1 MVGSWLGF
9 AVGRYLVWRV
19 LQAVVVVWVVTI
31 VVFFLLQQIPGGP
44 AKGILGVQAT
54 EEQVRAFEQAQGLD
68 QPLPVQYFHY
78 LARLLGGDLG
88 ESYQL
93 NQRVGDLVAARL
105 PKTLVLT
112 GLSTLV
118 ALVVAVPLGVWQA
131 VKRNRPT
138 DYALSAVTLLLYSTP
153 VFLVGFVLLIVFG
166 IGTGWFPVQAPQA
179 DTVAGIF
186 ADSKALVLPV
196 LTGTAAVLAVFS
208 RYLRSSVV
216 DNLDEDYVRTARA
229 KGASE
234 RRILARHVLKN
245 SLTSVVAMLGYYLPV
260 MFGGALVTE
269 KLFNYPGM
277 GLLFWNAAQTSDF
290 PVLLG
295 VVLIVSVA
303 TVVGS
308 LLADVTQALID
319 PRTRRV
325 KT

>member
-1 MVGSWLGF
+1 MGRVRGAGV
-9 AVGRYLVWRV
+9 ARYLLWRV
-19 LQAVVVVWVVTI
+19 LQAVVVIWVVTI
-31 VVFFLLQQIPGGP
+31 VVFFLLHQIPGGP

-54 EEQVRAFEQAQGLD
+54 EDQVRAFEQAQGFD
-68 QPLPVQYFHY
+68 QPLVVQYLHY
-78 LARLLGGDLG
+78 LGRLLSGDLG
-88 ESYQL
+88 ESFQL
-93 NQRVGDLVAARL
+93 NQTVGDLIAARL

-112 GLSTLV
+112 VLSTLV
-118 ALVVAVPLGVWQA
+118 ALLVAVPLGVWQA
-131 VKRNRPT
+131 VRRNRPT
-138 DYALSAVTLLLYSTP
+138 DYVLSAVTLLLYSTP

-166 IGTGWFPVQAPQA
+166 IGAGWFPVQAPQA
-179 DTVAGIF
+179 DTLAGIF

-260 MFGGALVTE
+260 LFGGALVTE

-290 PVLLG
+290 PILLG
-295 VVLIVSVA
+295 VVLVISIA

>member
-1 MVGSWLGF
+1 
-9 AVGRYLVWRV
+9 
-19 LQAVVVVWVVTI
+19 
-31 VVFFLLQQIPGGP
+31 
-44 AKGILGVQAT
+44 
-54 EEQVRAFEQAQGLD
+54 
-68 QPLPVQYFHY
+68 
-78 LARLLGGDLG
+78 
-88 ESYQL
+88 
-93 NQRVGDLVAARL
+93 
-105 PKTLVLT
+105 
-112 GLSTLV
+112 
-118 ALVVAVPLGVWQA
+118 LVVAVPLGVWQA
-131 VKRNRPT
+131 VRRNRPT

-179 DTVAGIF
+179 ETLAGIF

-234 RRILARHVLKN
+234 KRILARHVLKN

-260 MFGGALVTE
+260 LFGGALVTE

-290 PVLLG
+290 PILLG
-295 VVLIVSVA
+295 VVLIISIA

>member
-1 MVGSWLGF
+1 
-9 AVGRYLVWRV
+9 VWRI
-19 LQAVVVVWVVTI
+19 LQAVVVIWVVTV
-31 VVFFLLQQIPGGP
+31 VVFFLLHQIPGGP

-54 EEQVRAFEQAQGLD
+54 EDQVRAFEQAQGFD
-68 QPLPVQYFHY
+68 QPLVVQYLHY
-78 LARLLGGDLG
+78 LGRLLSGDLG

-93 NQRVGDLVAARL
+93 NQTVGDLIAARL

-112 GLSTLV
+112 VLSTVV

-131 VKRNRPT
+131 VRRNRPT
-138 DYALSAVTLLLYSTP
+138 DYVLSAVTLLLYSTP

-166 IGTGWFPVQAPQA
+166 IGAGWFPVQAPQA
-179 DTVAGIF
+179 ETLAGIF

-234 RRILARHVLKN
+234 KRILARHVLKN

-260 MFGGALVTE
+260 LFGGALVTE

-290 PVLLG
+290 PILLG
-295 VVLIVSVA
+295 VVLIISIA

>member
-1 MVGSWLGF
+1 V
-9 AVGRYLVWRV
+9 ARYLVWRV
-19 LQAVVVVWVVTI
+19 AQAVVVIFVVTI
-31 VVFFLLQQIPGGP
+31 VVFFLLHQLPGGP
-44 AKGILGVQAT
+44 ARGILGLQAT
-54 EEQVRAFEQAQGLD
+54 EDQIVAFEQQQGLD
-68 QPLPVQYFHY
+68 QPLPVQYLHY
-78 LARLLGGDLG
+78 LGRLLSGDLG
-88 ESYQL
+88 ESFQL
-93 NQRVGDLVAARL
+93 NQTVGDLIAARL

-118 ALVVAVPLGVWQA
+118 ALLIAIPLGVWQA
-131 VKRNRPT
+131 VRRNRPT
-138 DYALSAVTLLLYSTP
+138 DYALSAITLLLYSTP
-153 VFLVGFVLLIVFG
+153 VFLVGFILLIVFA
-166 IGTGWFPVQAPQA
+166 ISTGWLPVQAPQS
-179 DTVAGIF
+179 DTLGGILSD
-186 ADSKALVLPV
+186 ANALVLPV

-234 RRILARHVLKN
+234 RRILARHVLRN
-245 SLTSVVAMLGYYLPV
+245 SLTSVIAMLGYYLPV
-260 MFGGALVTE
+260 LFGGALVTE

-295 VVLIVSVA
+295 VVLIISVA
-303 TVVGS
+303 TVTGS
-308 LLADVTQALID
+308 LLADVAQALID

>member
-1 MVGSWLGF
+1 M
-9 AVGRYLVWRV
+9 AKYLMWRA
-19 LQAVVVVWVVTI
+19 LQAVVVIFVVTI
-31 VVFFLLQQIPGGP
+31 VVFVILHQLPGGP
-44 AKGILGVQAT
+44 ARGILGLQAS
-54 EEQVRAFEQAQGLD
+54 EEQIKAFEHDQGLD
-68 QPLPVQYFHY
+68 QPLPLQYIHY
-78 LARLLGGDLG
+78 LGRLVSGDLG

-93 NQRVGDLVAARL
+93 NLRVGDLISSRL

-112 GLSTLV
+112 VLSTLV
-118 ALVVAVPLGVWQA
+118 ALVVAIPLGVWQA
-131 VKRNRPT
+131 VRRNRTT
-138 DYALSAVTLLLYSTP
+138 DYVLSAITLLMYSTP
-153 VFLVGFVLLIVFG
+153 VFLLGFILLIAFALNWE
-166 IGTGWFPVQAPQA
+166 IFPVQAPQA
-179 DTVAGIF
+179 TTLGGIF
-186 ADSKALVLPV
+186 ADPKALVLPV
-196 LTGTAAVLAVFS
+196 VTGAAATIAIFS

-234 RRILARHVLKN
+234 SRILRKHVFKN

-260 MFGGALVTE
+260 LFGGALVIE

-290 PVLLG
+290 PILLG
-295 VVLIVSVA
+295 VVLIISIA

-308 LLADVTQALID
+308 LLADVAQALID

>member
-1 MVGSWLGF
+1 
-9 AVGRYLVWRV
+9 
-19 LQAVVVVWVVTI
+19 VVVIFVVSL
-31 VVFFLLQQIPGGP
+31 VVFFLLHRIPGGP
-44 AKGILGVQAT
+44 ARGILGLQAT
-54 EEQVRAFEQAQGLD
+54 SEQIAAFEHDQGFD
-68 QPLPVQYFHY
+68 QPLPVQYLHY
-78 LARLLGGDLG
+78 MGRLLAGDLG

-93 NQRVGDLVAARL
+93 NQRVGDLIAARL

-112 GLSTLV
+112 ILSTVV
-118 ALVVAVPLGVWQA
+118 ALVIAVPLGVWQA
-131 VKRNRPT
+131 VRRNRPT
-138 DYALSAVTLLLYSTP
+138 DYVLGAITLLMYSTP
-153 VFLVGFVLLIVFG
+153 VFLLGFILLIVFALN
-166 IGTGWFPVQAPQA
+166 IGMFPVQAPQA
-179 DTVAGIF
+179 ETLAGIF

-196 LTGTAAVLAVFS
+196 LAGAAGTIAIFS

-216 DNLDEDYVRTARA
+216 DNLEEDYVRTARA

-234 RRILARHVLKN
+234 ARILRMHVLKN

-260 MFGGALVTE
+260 LFGGALVVE

-290 PVLLG
+290 PILLG
-295 VVLIVSVA
+295 VVLVISVA

-308 LLADVTQALID
+308 LLADVAQALID

>member
-1 MVGSWLGF
+1 M
-9 AVGRYLVWRV
+9 ARYLVWRV
-19 LQAVVVVWVVTI
+19 AQAVVVVFVVTI
-31 VVFFLLQQIPGGP
+31 VVFFLLHQLPGGP
-44 AKGILGVQAT
+44 ARGILGLQAT
-54 EEQVRAFEQAQGLD
+54 EDQVRAFEQAQGLD
-68 QPLPVQYFHY
+68 QPLPVQYLHY
-78 LARLLGGDLG
+78 LGRLLSGDLG
-88 ESYQL
+88 ESFQL
-93 NQRVGDLVAARL
+93 NQTVGDLIGTRL

-118 ALVVAVPLGVWQA
+118 ALLVAIPLGVWQA
-131 VKRNRPT
+131 VRRNRPT
-138 DYALSAVTLLLYSTP
+138 DYVLSAVTLLLYSTP
-153 VFLVGFVLLIVFG
+153 VFLVGFILLIVFG
-166 IGTGWFPVQAPQA
+166 ISMGWFPVQAPQA
-179 DTVAGIF
+179 DTLGGIF
-186 ADSKALVLPV
+186 SDAGALVLPV

-245 SLTSVVAMLGYYLPV
+245 SLTSVIAMLGYYLPV

-290 PVLLG
+290 PILLG
-295 VVLIVSVA
+295 VVLVISVA
-303 TVVGS
+303 TVTGS
-308 LLADVTQALID
+308 LLADVAQALID

-325 KT
+325 RT

>member
-1 MVGSWLGF
+1 
-9 AVGRYLVWRV
+9 VGRYLAWRV
-19 LQAVVVVWVVTI
+19 AQALVVIFVVTLI
-31 VVFFLLQQIPGGP
+31 VFFLLHQLPGGP
-44 AKGILGVQAT
+44 ARGILGLQAT
-54 EEQVRAFEQAQGLD
+54 DDQIKAFEHEQGLD
-68 QPLPVQYFHY
+68 QPLPVQYLHY
-78 LARLLGGDLG
+78 LGRLLSGDLG

-93 NQRVGDLVAARL
+93 NQRVGDLISARL

-112 GLSTLV
+112 VLSTVV
-118 ALVVAVPLGVWQA
+118 ALVIALPLGIWQA
-131 VKRNRPT
+131 VRRNKSV
-138 DYALSAVTLLLYSTP
+138 DYVLSAITLLMYSTP
-153 VFLVGFVLLIVFG
+153 VFLLGFILLIVFALNIG
-166 IGTGWFPVQAPQA
+166 IFPVQAPQA
-179 DTVAGIF
+179 DTLTGIF
-186 ADSKALVLPV
+186 ADSHALVLPV
-196 LTGTAAVLAVFS
+196 LTGAAATIAIFS

-234 RRILARHVLKN
+234 ARILRRHVLKN

-260 MFGGALVTE
+260 LFGGALVVE

-290 PVLLG
+290 PILLG
-295 VVLIVSVA
+295 VVLIISVA

-308 LLADVTQALID
+308 LLADVAQALID